1 MADYMKGPILPTAL
15 SENPYRRTVWHD
27 DLIDTVTGEVLEEG
41 TTFWAEYAN
50 NMEWG
55 IFNNFE
61 QLIHF
66 QRMIKKIQMQ
76 LELDGRVPG
85 ANGNFVD
92 TFDEL
97 PTRMTRLTSETNVT
111 AAVTAGDTVI
121 PVTDA
126 NQFDVLQLVTVY
138 DADSYEH
145 LRINT
150 VDKEANKLTV
160 GAVLNDYN
168 KGAKVAR
175 STAAIDDV
183 NNSMNFGTW
192 GTYTVSVSEVV

>member
-1 MADYMKGPILPTAL
+1 MPNTL
-15 SENPYRRTVWHD
+15 SENPYRRTEWHD

-55 IFNNFE
+55 IFNNYE

-92 TFDEL
+92 TFDDE
-97 PTRMTRLTSETNVT
+97 PTRMSRLSAKTDVT

-126 NQFDVLQLVTVY
+126 SQFDALQLVTVY
-138 DADSYEH
+138 DADNYEH
-145 LRINT
+145 VKIGA
-150 VDKEANKLTV
+150 VDTEANKLTV
-160 GAVLNDYN
+160 AAVLNDYS
-168 KGAKVAR
+168 KGAKVSR